1 MSTIDSSS
9 RTPLPSR
16 SLHLLEGVTGAYP
29 RALYG
34 AVGVTPE
41 EKRRPFVAIAN
52 SWSEVV
58 AGHNHL
64 RLLAEEVKRGIH
76 DAGGTPREFN
86 TIAACD
92 GIAHGPGGHYVL
104 PTRDLIAASVEL
116 MVQSHQFDAVVCIC
130 SCDKI
135 VPAMLMAVARLD
147 LPAVFV
153 TGGVMEAPAG
163 LVTCDIK
170 EAMGQVQSGAIDQ
183 AEFQSIEQKAC
194 GGPGICNMMGT
205 ANTMCCLVEVL
216 GLTLPSGGTL
226 SALGQARRNLAYEA
240 GRVVMSLL
248 QNGQTARRF
257 LTPASLENAVR
268 ACLAFGGSTNAMIHV
283 PALAA
288 EAGIRLTPDDFD
300 RLSRSTPLLAKFK
313 PASRYN
319 ISDFDRAGGIRALL
333 DQLRPLLHLDC
344 PTVTGQ
350 TLEQVLE
357 AFRPNAPP
365 RRPDPAAPPIIADR
379 DAPLAAEGGL
389 AVLRGTLAPGGAVVK
404 VSGVEPAMHRHVG
417 PARVFDSEET
427 VRDALEAR
435 QVQAGNVL
443 VIRYE
448 GPRGGPGMRELSIPA
463 AMLIGQGLGSS
474 VAMITD
480 GRYSGATRGPC
491 IGHVCPEAAD
501 GGPLAL
507 VQDGDRIAI
516 DLPNRRLD
524 LLVPPEEL
532 ERRRR
537 LWQGPPARNVRGYL
551 ATYRR
556 LVSGA
561 DSGARTDAGNEEH

>member
-1 MSTIDSSS
+1 MSY
-9 RTPLPSR
+9 R

-34 AVGVTPE
+34 ATGVGRDAQ
-41 EKRRPFVAIAN
+41 RRPFVAVAN

-58 AGHNHL
+58 AGHSHL
-64 RLLAEEVKRGIH
+64 RQLSDEVKRGIEA
-76 DAGGTPREFN
+76 AGGTPREFN

-92 GIAHGPGGHYVL
+92 GIAHGPGGRYVL

-116 MVQSHQFDAVVCIC
+116 MVQAHQFDAMVCLC

-135 VPAMLMAVARLD
+135 VPAMLMAAARLD

-153 TGGVMEAPAG
+153 TGGVMEAPTG

-170 EAMGQVQSGAIDQ
+170 EAMGKFNAGAID
-183 AEFQSIEQKAC
+183 AGEFERIEGHAC

-216 GLTLPSGGTL
+216 GLTLPGGGTL
-226 SALGQARRNLAYEA
+226 SSLGADRRQLAFEA
-240 GRVVMSLL
+240 GQRIMTLL
-248 QNGQTARRF
+248 HQGLTARHF
-257 LTPASLENAVR
+257 ITEASLTNAIR
-268 ACLAFGGSTNAMIHV
+268 ACLAFGGSTNAMIHL
-283 PALAA
+283 PAIAA
-288 EAGIRLTPDDFD
+288 EAGLSISPDDFD

-313 PASRYN
+313 PASRYT
-319 ISDFDRAGGIRALL
+319 ITDFDRAGGVTGLL
-333 DQLRPLLHLDC
+333 ARLRPLLHLDC
-344 PTVTGQ
+344 PTVGGPRLGELLDQ
-350 TLEQVLE
+350 HRIE
-357 AFRPNAPP
+357 APP
-365 RRPDPAAPPIIADR
+365 DDSQPPVIADLEK
-379 DAPLAAEGGL
+379 PLAAEGGL
-389 AVLRGTLAPGGAVVK
+389 AVLRGSLAPDGAVVK
-404 VSGVEPAMHRHVG
+404 VSGVDPVMHRHEG
-417 PARVFDSEET
+417 PARVYDSEEDL
-427 VRDALEAR
+427 RDALEAR
-435 QVQAGNVL
+435 QVQAGDVL

-463 AMLIGQGLGSS
+463 AMLVGMGLGNS

-507 VQDGDRIAI
+507 VQNGDRIRI
-516 DLPNRRLD
+516 DLPGRVLD
-524 LLVPPEEL
+524 LLVPADEM
-532 ERRRR
+532 ERRRQQ
-537 LWQGPPARNVRGYL
+537 WSGPPARPVSGYL

-561 DSGARTDAGNEEH
+561 DRGARTDGRE

>member
-1 MSTIDSSS
+1 M
-9 RTPLPSR
+9 PQR

-34 AVGVTPE
+34 ATGVGPE
-41 EKRRPFVAIAN
+41 GRRRPFVAVAN

-64 RLLAEEVKRGIH
+64 RMLGEEIKRGIH

-92 GIAHGPGGHYVL
+92 GIAHGPGGRYVL

-116 MVQSHQFDAVVCIC
+116 MVEAHQFDALVCVC

-135 VPAMLMAVARLD
+135 VPAMLMAAARLD
-147 LPAVFV
+147 LPAIFV
-153 TGGVMEAPAG
+153 TGGVMDAHEG

-170 EAMGQVQSGAIDQ
+170 EAMGRFQSGAMDA
-183 AEFQSIEQKAC
+183 AEFEYVENHAC

-216 GLTLPSGGTL
+216 GLTLPGGGTL
-226 SALGQARRNLAYEA
+226 PALSKQRKQLAYEC
-240 GRVVMSLL
+240 GRHIMHLL
-248 QNGQTARRF
+248 NTATTARRF
-257 LTPASLENAVR
+257 LTPHSFENAVR
-268 ACLAFGGSTNAMIHV
+268 ACLAFGGSTNAMIHL
-283 PALAA
+283 PAIAA
-288 EAGIRLTPDDFD
+288 EAGVPLRPDDFD
-300 RLSRSTPLLAKFK
+300 RLGRETPLLAKFK
-313 PASRYN
+313 PASRFT
-319 ISDFDRAGGIRALL
+319 ITDFDQAGGVRALL
-333 DQLRPLLHLDC
+333 EQLRPMLHLGC
-344 PTVTGQ
+344 PTVGGG
-350 TLEQVLE
+350 TLQDVLDE
-357 AFRPNAPP
+357 FASQAPG
-365 RRPDPAAPPIIADR
+365 RNGVIADLAR
-379 DAPLAAEGGL
+379 PLATEGGL
-389 AVLRGTLAPGGAVVK
+389 AVLRGSLAPGGAVVK
-404 VSGVEPAMHRHVG
+404 ISGVDPAMHQHKG
-417 PARVFDSEET
+417 PARVFDSEEQL
-427 VRDALEAR
+427 RDALEAR
-435 QVQAGNVL
+435 QVQAGDVL

-448 GPRGGPGMRELSIPA
+448 GPKGGPGMRELSIPA
-463 AMLIGQGLGSS
+463 ALLIGMGLGNS

-516 DLPNRRLD
+516 DLPGRRLD
-524 LLVPPEEL
+524 LLVEAAEL
-532 ERRRR
+532 DRRRQA
-537 LWQGPPARNVRGYL
+537 WSGPPPREVRGYL

-556 LVSGA
+556 LVRGA
-561 DSGARTDAGNEEH
+561 DQGVRTDM

>member
-1 MSTIDSSS
+1 M
-9 RTPLPSR
+9 PYR

-34 AVGVTPE
+34 ATGVGRDAQ
-41 EKRRPFVAIAN
+41 RRPFVAVAN

-58 AGHNHL
+58 AGHSHL
-64 RLLAEEVKRGIH
+64 RLLADEVKRGIEA
-76 DAGGTPREFN
+76 AGGTPREFN

-92 GIAHGPGGHYVL
+92 GIAHGPGGRYVL

-116 MVQSHQFDAVVCIC
+116 MVQAHQFDALVCLC

-135 VPAMLMAVARLD
+135 VPAMLMAAARLD

-170 EAMGQVQSGAIDQ
+170 EAMGKLNAGAID
-183 AEFQSIEQKAC
+183 ATEFERVESHAC

-216 GLTLPSGGTL
+216 GLTLPGGGTL
-226 SALGQARRNLAYEA
+226 PALG
-240 GRVVMSLL
+240 
-248 QNGQTARRF
+248 TARRQLALEAGQRVMALLHEGRTARHF
-257 LTPASLENAVR
+257 LTEASLTNAIR
-268 ACLAFGGSTNAMIHV
+268 ACLAFGGSTNAMIHL
-283 PALAA
+283 PAIAA
-288 EAGIRLTPDDFD
+288 EAGLSISPDDFD
-300 RLSRSTPLLAKFK
+300 RLSRTTPLLAKFK
-313 PASRYN
+313 PASRYT
-319 ISDFDRAGGIRALL
+319 ITDFDRAGGVLGLL
-333 DQLRPLLHLDC
+333 DRLRPLLDLSC
-344 PTVTGQ
+344 PTVGGPSLGELLDQ
-350 TLEQVLE
+350 
-357 AFRPNAPP
+357 FRSQAPP
-365 RRPDPAAPPIIADR
+365 TEDSQPPVIAELEK
-379 DAPLAAEGGL
+379 PLAAEGGL
-389 AVLRGTLAPGGAVVK
+389 AVLRGSLAPGGAVVK
-404 VSGVEPAMHRHVG
+404 VSGVDPVMHRHEG
-417 PARVFDSEET
+417 PARVFDSEEEL
-427 VRDALEAR
+427 RDVLEAR
-435 QVQAGNVL
+435 QVHAGDVL

-463 AMLIGQGLGSS
+463 ALLVGMGLGNS

-507 VQDGDRIAI
+507 VRSGDRIRI
-516 DLPNRRLD
+516 DLPARVLD
-524 LLVPPEEL
+524 LLVSPEEL
-532 ERRRR
+532 ERRRQE
-537 LWQGPPARNVRGYL
+537 WSGPPARPVGGYL

-561 DSGARTDAGNEEH
+561 DRGARTDREE